1 MMDPGPPKAS
11 GKTKA
16 PGKTKASGKTKA
28 LGKERALTATVARLR
43 AENAALRLAAA
54 EFRRILDAEQ
64 QLAEQLRQIILPLP
78 AAPLMLPGLQV
89 AVRYLPAE
97 HGAPV
102 GGDWYHATA
111 LAGGTVILA
120 VGDVAG
126 HGLTVAATMAEL
138 RHALA
143 VLTVT
148 TTVDPAELLGYLNQ
162 VLCDHDGERPRT
174 ATAVVARFDR
184 TTGVLTWAQAGHPA
198 PLLVHGG
205 EVSELR
211 RPHGMLLGANAT
223 SGYETATLTLACHD
237 TLMLFTDGLIEPQGG
252 GPDDRLDDVADSLLA
267 SVAEGSDCSLTDL
280 LRRFPPANPADDTCI
295 LVARV
300 TAR

>member
-1 MMDPGPPKAS
+1 MDPGPLKAM
-11 GKTKA
+11 GKK
-16 PGKTKASGKTKA
+16 
-28 LGKERALTATVARLR
+28 RALTATVARLR

-54 EFRRILDAEQ
+54 ERERILDAEQ
-64 QLAEQLRQIILPLP
+64 RLADQLRQIILPLP
-78 AAPLMLPGLQV
+78 TAPLTLPGLQV

-97 HGAPV
+97 HDAPV
-102 GGDWYHATA
+102 GGDWYHASA
-111 LAGGTVILA
+111 LADGTAILA

-126 HGLTVAATMAEL
+126 HGLAAAATMAEL

-143 VLTVT
+143 ALTVT
-148 TTVDPAELLGYLNQ
+148 TTTDPAELLGYLNR
-162 VLCDHDGERPRT
+162 VLCGREGERPRT

-184 TTGVLTWAQAGHPA
+184 TTGALTWAQAGHPA

-205 EVSELR
+205 EVSELH
-211 RPHGMLLGANAT
+211 RPRGMLLGANDK

-237 TLMLFTDGLIEPQGG
+237 TLLLFTDGLIEPRGG

-280 LRRFPPANPADDTCI
+280 LRRLPPANPDDDMCI
-295 LVARV
+295 LVARPCFLRR
-300 TAR
+300 APLSPDRP